1 MKNKKRFSNHGHVW
15 FSWKRRIVFPIEID
29 CESVR
34 CVIVVE
40 EFRNFSQYLNIFIE
54 EHNNDETNQELL
66 FN

>member
-1 MKNKKRFSNHGHVW
+1 MKNKKRFSNHGRVW